1 MNDIIGKIEDTQ
13 TQLLARVTNTETS
26 SSTSVVE
33 GTTPLLATASALAG
47 SLFNWYTNHIWET
60 VKGKKEQNKRA
71 EVKAAINIMIVLY
84 QKPFIIPY
92 RADTGVYQHW
102 KDALWTLALAM
113 DTAAN
118 ERLHSFDHK
127 KTMRKASSLR
137 KRWRRLRTSHP
148 DAYRSL
154 DAHYLALRSSGFIV
168 DDCTASHQWTSI
180 DLT

>member
-1 MNDIIGKIEDTQ
+1 MDDIIGKIEDTQ

-71 EVKAAINIMIVLY
+71 EVKAAINY
-84 QKPFIIPY
+84 
-92 RADTGVYQHW
+92 W